1 MRFKAVSVLLAFGL
15 GVGLVIIG
23 CSSDDTSD
31 TNGGTNGNSTT
42 TGGTGSNG
50 GVGGNVG
57 GGAPLPSSEPKQGIA
72 TYYAATGDGNCS
84 FGPSPDALDVTALN
98 FPEYAGSAACG
109 TCIKVT
115 GPKGEVTVR
124 VVDSCPECEEHHL
137 DLSKE
142 AFAKIAEIKAGR
154 VDITYQA
161 VSCNVTGNVQYVFKD
176 GSSKWWTAIQLRNHR
191 LPIAKLEYKKDDGWV
206 SMTRADYNYF
216 LAEDGVGDQPKGLR
230 VRVTAVDGQTL
241 EDTLPGTITPEAV
254 TTGAAQFE

>member
-1 MRFKAVSVLLAFGL
+1 MRFKGLSVLVAFGIGL
-15 GVGLVIIG
+15 GVGIVACG
-23 CSSDDTSD
+23 SDDPSTA
-31 TNGGTNGNSTT
+31 NGGTPGNSTT
-42 TGGTGSNG
+42 TGGTGST
-50 GVGGNVG
+50 GNVS
-57 GGAPLPSSEPKQGIA
+57 GGAPLSSSEPKQGIA

-84 FGPSPDALDVTALN
+84 FGPSPNALDVTALN

-176 GSSKWWTAIQLRNHR
+176 GSSKWWTAIQVRNHR
-191 LPIAKLEYKKDDGWV
+191 LPIAKLEYKTDDGWV
-206 SMTRADYNYF
+206 ATTRADYNYF
-216 LAEDGVGDQPKGLR
+216 LAADGVGDQPTGLR

>member
-1 MRFKAVSVLLAFGL
+1 MRFHVLSTLLAA
-15 GVGLVIIG
+15 GLVVAACG
-23 CSSDDTSD
+23 SDENST
-31 TNGGTNGNSTT
+31 GGTPGDSTT
-42 TGGTGSNG
+42 TAGNGSNG
-50 GVGGNVG
+50 GGSSG
-57 GGAPLPSSEPKQGIA
+57 GGAPLPSSEPSGPRQGIA

-84 FGPSPDALDVTALN
+84 FGPSPNAMDVTALN

-142 AFAKIAEIKAGR
+142 AFGKIAELKAGR
-154 VDITYQA
+154 IDITYQA

-176 GSSKWWTAIQLRNHR
+176 GSSKWWTAIQVRNHK
-191 LPIAKLEYKKDDGWV
+191 LPIAKLEYQKGDGWTA
-206 SMTRADYNYF
+206 MKRADYNYF
-216 LAEDGVGDQPKGLR
+216 LEEGGVGDQPSGLH
-230 VRVTAVDGQTL
+230 VRVTSVDGQTL

-254 TTGAAQFE
+254 TTGGAQFE